1 MKAVRINR
9 LTGAVAVAAVT
20 SAVAAATAFAHTEV
34 RSTYPGKGK
43 TASTRI
49 GTVSVTF
56 TQQIRS
62 GSIKVTGPGGSTYS
76 SGSGGRD
83 PRNVKRLRVGLK
95 SSKRAGTY
103 KASWKIKAVDGHTQ
117 RGSFTFKLK

>member
-1 MKAVRINR
+1 MKRKLSTA
-9 LTGAVAVAAVT
+9 LPAAAAT

-43 TASTRI
+43 TVSKRVS
-49 GTVSVTF
+49 TVSVTF
-56 TQQIRS
+56 NQQIRS
-62 GSIKVTGPGGSTYS
+62 GTIKVTGPSGTIS
-76 SGSGGRD
+76 SGKGGRD

-103 KASWKIKAVDGHTQ
+103 KASWSIKAVDGHTQ
-117 RGSFTFKLK
+117 RGSFTFKVK

>member
-1 MKAVRINR
+1 MKRR
-9 LTGAVAVAAVT
+9 LSTALTAAAVT

-43 TASTRI
+43 TVSKRVS
-49 GTVSVTF
+49 TVSVTF
-56 TQQIRS
+56 NQQIRS
-62 GSIKVTGPGGSTYS
+62 GTVKVTGPGGRTYS
-76 SGSGGRD
+76 SSKGGRD

-103 KASWKIKAVDGHTQ
+103 KASWTIQAVDGHTQ
-117 RGSFTFKLK
+117 RGSFTFKVK